1 MLFRTVRWISL
12 VCTAVTLG
20 ALTAHVLELPNKFRL
35 DGLLWLTVQQNLYR
49 GWGLFIGPFEV
60 TAVRAT
66 WILLYLGRKDRTAF
80 RLTLL
85 AACPLSGALAG
96 FFILNAPVNA
106 AFASWTPTTLPP
118 TGRTIAY
125 AGRLATR
132 LASSWFWLHLSYC
145 YVRFF
150 STGFVVRHDG
160 KMPNKANSADAKSR
174 AAD

>member
-12 VCTAVTLG
+12 VCTVVTLG
-20 ALTAHVLELPNKFRL
+20 ALTAHVLELPNKFSL

-60 TAVRAT
+60 TAVMAT

-85 AACPLSGALAG
+85 AACPLSGALTV

-118 TGRTIAY
+118 RLDELSRTLGAWP
-125 AGRLATR
+125 R
-132 LASSWFWLHLSYC
+132 
-145 YVRFF
+145 
-150 STGFVVRHDG
+150 D
-160 KMPNKANSADAKSR
+160 
-174 AAD
+174 